1 MRGRHRLLITGALG
15 LALAGGCAAG
25 APARALPEATA
36 APDPPPEGFREVDGP
51 PGGLAVAVPRD
62 WIALDLT
69 RDDLGKGLRRSG
81 LAGGEAERA
90 ERSLRPLVEHG
101 AIWAADPASIRASPH
116 RFVTNLNGFCQ
127 SGPDIPAERVIAE
140 AEGEL
145 RRLKAA
151 VSQAGEVTT
160 TGGGRAV
167 RIVYT
172 FAVHGITIRGTQ
184 YYVRAPGRIC
194 VLTLSTDRDDRQ
206 GLFDRIGRT
215 ARPR

>member
-1 MRGRHRLLITGALG
+1 MRGRHRFAITSVLG

-25 APARALPEATA
+25 APARVLPQTAA
-36 APDPPPEGFREVDGP
+36 APDPVPEGFKEVAGP
-51 PGGLAVAVPRD
+51 AGGLAVAVPRH
-62 WIALDLT
+62 WVALDLT
-69 RDDLGKGLRRSG
+69 RDDLGRGLRRSG
-81 LAGGEAERA
+81 LTGGEAERA

-101 AIWAADPASIRASPH
+101 AVWAADPASIRASPH

-127 SGPDIPAERVIAE
+127 AGPDLPAERVIAE
-140 AEGEL
+140 ARGEL
-145 RRLKAA
+145 RRLAAA
-151 VSQAGEVTT
+151 VSEAGEVA

-172 FAVHGITIRGTQ
+172 FTVHGITIRGTQ
-184 YYVRAPGRIC
+184 YYLRAPGRIC
-194 VLTLSTDRDDRQ
+194 VLTLSTDRDGGQ